1 MARQVGPPYFEG
13 VIGGMLYYKMN
24 GGFFVKTLP
33 KKIGK
38 KRFQTDERFA
48 RSRENAKEFTHLHA
62 AGKHVRYALNPFL
75 RQTKYKYRVAK
86 LIGLLGKV
94 KNCDK
99 ISIRGERNI
108 GEGLKTAEGK
118 ALMQGHDFNLN
129 ARLRDVFLDLN
140 NLVIQNEGVILS
152 NISGS
157 DLQFPRDSNEAQLTA
172 IFLESEPD
180 RNEYRM
186 YASERL
192 IVTRDTSS
200 QDHLLR
206 MPEIKKRST
215 FQIVLLS
222 VVFCR
227 RQINGT
233 SMIGDL
239 EKNVLT
245 ILGVR

>member
-48 RSRENAKEFTHLHA
+48 RSRENAKEFTHLNA
-62 AGKHVRYALNPFL
+62 AGKHIRYALNPFL

-86 LIGLLGKV
+86 LIGLLGQV

-99 ISIRGERNI
+99 ISIRGDRNI
-108 GEGLKTAEGK
+108 GEGLKTAEGR

-129 ARLRDVFLDLN
+129 ARLRDVFSDQDR
-140 NLVIQNEGVILS
+140 LVIQNEGILLRK
-152 NISGS
+152 ISGS
-157 DLQFPRDSNEAQLTA
+157 DLQFPKDSNEAQLTA

-180 RNEYRM
+180 KNEYRM

-192 IVTRDTSS
+192 VFTKDTSS
-200 QDHLLR
+200 QDHFLR
-206 MPEIKKRST
+206 MPEIKKRAT

-222 VVFCR
+222 VVFCK
-227 RQINGT
+227 RQLNGT
-233 SMIGDL
+233 VVNGDL

-245 ILGVR
+245 ILGVL

>member
-1 MARQVGPPYFEG
+1 
-13 VIGGMLYYKMN
+13 MN

-48 RSRENAKEFTHLHA
+48 RSRENAKEFTHLNA
-62 AGKHVRYALNPFL
+62 AGKHIRYALNPFL

-86 LIGLLGKV
+86 LIGLLGQV

-99 ISIRGERNI
+99 ISIRGDRNI
-108 GEGLKTAEGK
+108 GEGLKTAEGR

-129 ARLRDVFLDLN
+129 ARLRDVFSDQDR
-140 NLVIQNEGVILS
+140 LVIQNEGILLRK
-152 NISGS
+152 ISGS
-157 DLQFPRDSNEAQLTA
+157 DLQFPKDSNEAQLTA

-180 RNEYRM
+180 KNEYRM

-192 IVTRDTSS
+192 VFTKDTSS
-200 QDHLLR
+200 QDHFLR
-206 MPEIKKRST
+206 MPEIKKRAT

-222 VVFCR
+222 VVFCK
-227 RQINGT
+227 RQLNGT
-233 SMIGDL
+233 VVNGDL

-245 ILGVR
+245 ILGVL